1 MFIKQILIYF
11 PLVLIIFLAQSFFW
25 VPTYDKQAVG
35 NPERLKKYI
44 RGSSGDAE
52 ILNPVISADTASSS
66 INSLV
71 FDGLIALDDK
81 LEYRPRLATS
91 WTQTEE
97 VFLVVDP
104 RYRLEK
110 IKNRLPSSADWVDY
124 IKTLLEKNQQGI
136 KNIKAIELV
145 PGKVIQ
151 GSIQVPILGSDGLPE
166 VSQGRPRMEPI
177 FYALRSPDRI
187 KFTLNHIDQD
197 FFNPIKKWIGEEYF
211 EKFPY
216 DDFIS
221 AKKKSQYNLLKTN
234 FAKILPLTEH
244 NPIISFN
251 LRRGVRFHDG
261 HEFDS
266 GDVLFTYRSI
276 MNVKT
281 EEEFTYTILGVHD
294 SDPANGIIS
303 FKSPM
308 GKELLSR
315 EVGDEIEVNGSEYEI
330 TKIVAKKLQ

>member
-1 MFIKQILIYF
+1 MFIKRVLIYF

-124 IKTLLEKNQQGI
+124 IKTSLEKNQQGI
-136 KNIKAIELV
+136 KNINHVRLNFHTSLNNFPSLLMLKKYLRLILKVV
-145 PGKVIQ
+145 PTQQMLIQ
-151 GSIQVPILGSDGLPE
+151 RDI
-166 VSQGRPRMEPI
+166 
-177 FYALRSPDRI
+177 
-187 KFTLNHIDQD
+187 
-197 FFNPIKKWIGEEYF
+197 
-211 EKFPY
+211 
-216 DDFIS
+216 
-221 AKKKSQYNLLKTN
+221 
-234 FAKILPLTEH
+234 
-244 NPIISFN
+244 
-251 LRRGVRFHDG
+251 
-261 HEFDS
+261 
-266 GDVLFTYRSI
+266 
-276 MNVKT
+276 
-281 EEEFTYTILGVHD
+281 
-294 SDPANGIIS
+294 
-303 FKSPM
+303 
-308 GKELLSR
+308 
-315 EVGDEIEVNGSEYEI
+315 
-330 TKIVAKKLQ
+330 